1 MRYTKAALPSPQL
14 IARWRAKG
22 LVIADI
28 AAAERALTFVGYFRL
43 SFGKWS
49 QLYRHLQKAEAAHP
63 NPKKAVAKTFGLSV
77 SLMESWLHALTIL
90 RNTCAHHGRVW
101 NRRFAYRPEVYAQ
114 APHHFTDQQSFYC
127 YAVVMR
133 LCSRLIDVGN
143 DWPIQLHD
151 LFRTH
156 PTIVPAEL
164 GFPANWH
171 ADPIWN

>member
-43 SFGKWS
+43 
-49 QLYRHLQKAEAAHP
+49 
-63 NPKKAVAKTFGLSV
+63 
-77 SLMESWLHALTIL
+77 
-90 RNTCAHHGRVW
+90 W

-151 LFRTH
+151 LFGTH
-156 PTIVPAEL
+156 PTIFPAAL